1 MSPGAMGK
9 KTTKTT
15 STPGEGSDQR
25 VEAAANGAPESST
38 AAANKKAANKSP
50 STAPQSPLPA
60 LIICR
65 NKYVLRL
72 SSCCATYLG

>member
-15 STPGEGSDQR
+15 STLGEGSDQR
-25 VEAAANGAPESST
+25 VEAANGAPESST
-38 AAANKKAANKSP
+38 AANKKAANRSS
-50 STAPQSPLPA
+50 STAPQSSLPA

-65 NKYVLRL
+65 NK
-72 SSCCATYLG
+72 